1 MAKPIEHIGVV
12 SAVGDNMVVVEIVA
26 ESACATCHA
35 RGACGM
41 SETGSKRIE
50 VRTPH
55 AADFAIGERCMV
67 SIGRNAG
74 MKAVVLSYVLPLV
87 LLIVVLTVCVSAGM
101 HEGVAAA
108 ASLGA
113 VAVYYLLLHLFGRRL
128 ETDIIFQ
135 IKKL

>member
-12 SAVGDNMVVVEIVA
+12 SAVKQDTVEVEIVA

-35 RGACGM
+35 RSACGM
-41 SETGSKRIE
+41 GETGNKTIVVKTRA
-50 VRTPH
+50 
-55 AADFAIGERCMV
+55 AADFSVGERCMV

-101 HEGVAAA
+101 HEGLAAA